1 MTDDQ
6 RFDPDRIKHMEMIP
20 AVVARLAGNSFLVKG
35 WAITLTGVLAG
46 FGLDR
51 DDWRL
56 AAAAFVPILIFWA
69 LDAYYL
75 RAERLFRE
83 LYNHVRKPD
92 TTVEPFFLGATSK
105 EFAEGAGDAAK
116 WPVFR
121 FAVLAVYLVL
131 ALATVAA
138 LIATCSN

>member
-1 MTDDQ
+1 
-6 RFDPDRIKHMEMIP
+6 MEMIQ
-20 AVVARLAGNSFLVKG
+20 AVVSRLAGNSFLVKG
-35 WAITLTGVLAG
+35 WSITLTGVFLG

-56 AAAAFVPILIFWA
+56 AASAFVPIVIFWA

-83 LYNHVRKPD
+83 LYNVVRKPD
-92 TTVEPFFLGATSK
+92 TTVEPFFLGATSDD
-105 EFAEGAGDAAK
+105 FVAGARKAAA

-121 FAVLAVYLVL
+121 FAVAAVYVVLV
-131 ALATVAA
+131 LATVAA
-138 LIATCSN
+138 LIAICSD